1 MCVLFQK
8 RKKEQQPSGGA
19 SKPAG
24 VRDLLEGEEHL
35 KKLVKESCES
45 TGAADEGQVV
55 LSLSVTPVLHDD
67 DQWCLHR

>member
-45 TGAADEGQVV
+45 TGGE
-55 LSLSVTPVLHDD
+55 
-67 DQWCLHR
+67 